1 MDTKLLAIYLNDHLT
16 AATAASELV
25 RRARGSNEDTE
36 LGAFL
41 DHLADDL
48 EDDLAE
54 LKTAMSRYGVKLD
67 RAKQLAGWTGEKLGR
82 LKPNGR
88 FVSYSPLSRVVELE
102 ALLLLLDGNA
112 SLWRSLTDLDE
123 RYASRAERAERR
135 RIELEEFRRQAV
147 TEALDIETADP
158 AAR

>member
-1 MDTKLLAIYLNDHLT
+1 VDTKLLAIYLNDHLT
-16 AATAASELV
+16 AATAAAELV
-25 RRARGSNEDTE
+25 RRSRGSNEGTD

-48 EDDLAE
+48 DDDLAE
-54 LKTAMSRYGVKLD
+54 LKTVMSRYGVKLD

-102 ALLLLLDGNA
+102 ALSLLVDGNI
-112 SLWRSLTDLDE
+112 SLWRSLADLDE
-123 RYASRAERAERR
+123 RYASRAERSERR
-135 RIELEEFRRQAV
+135 RLELEDFRRQAV
-147 TEALDIETADP
+147 TEALDLQP
-158 AAR
+158 AR

>member
-1 MDTKLLAIYLNDHLT
+1 
-16 AATAASELV
+16 
-25 RRARGSNEDTE
+25 
-36 LGAFL
+36 
-41 DHLADDL
+41 
-48 EDDLAE
+48 
-54 LKTAMSRYGVKLD
+54 MSRYGVKLD